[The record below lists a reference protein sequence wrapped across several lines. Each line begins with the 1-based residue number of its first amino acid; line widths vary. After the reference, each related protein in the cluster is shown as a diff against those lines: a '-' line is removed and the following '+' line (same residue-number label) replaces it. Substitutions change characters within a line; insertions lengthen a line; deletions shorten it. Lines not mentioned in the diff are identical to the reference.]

1 MTARRES
8 SVEAALVAACRKRG
22 WMAPKWTSP
31 GTLGVPD
38 RIILADRGRVF
49 FVEVK
54 RPGGKPRPSQI
65 AWHARAAQ
73 LGHTVWVYDGTER
86 PDGFLDRIGASG
98 TN

>member
-1 MTARRES
+1 MTTRRES
-8 SVEAALVAACRKRG
+8 SVEAALVAAARKRG

-54 RPGGKPRPSQI
+54 RPGGKPRPSQT
-65 AWHARAAQ
+65 AWHNKAKQ
-73 LGHTVWVYDGTER
+73 LGHTIWIYDGTTP
-86 PDGFLDRIGASG
+86 PDAFLNQLESQ
-98 TN
+98 